1 MSEFVLK
8 LHPGREKSLRRRHAW
23 IFSGAVAE
31 LSGSPA
37 PGETVTVVDGGGRFL
52 ARAAWSPDSQ
62 LVARVWSF
70 DENEAVDDA
79 FFARKIRRAIEFRRF
94 LGYDDPEGGCRLIFQ
109 KRTGCRVW
117 WSIATGSFW

>member
-79 FFARKIRRAIEFRRF
+79 FSLGRFAGRSSSAGFSGTTTPK
-94 LGYDDPEGGCRLIFQ
+94 GG
-109 KRTGCRVW
+109 
-117 WSIATGSFW
+117 AA